1 MSELDC
7 VFSSLRSEVEGLFLQ
22 APSVDLDALG
32 GQLST
37 LEALIDEQSSIV
49 QVGGAVLCWALPRPE
64 YHCWHRGDGVCVMAC
79 LLMGLHVRSMAAHT
93 A

>member
-1 MSELDC
+1 M
-7 VFSSLRSEVEGLFLQ
+7 FSSLRSEVEGLFLQ

-49 QVGGAVLCWALPRPE
+49 QVGDAVVCCPGP
-64 YHCWHRGDGVCVMAC
+64 CPGVTIVAYLVVMA
-79 LLMGLHVRSMAAHT
+79 VRDSAW
-93 A
+93 